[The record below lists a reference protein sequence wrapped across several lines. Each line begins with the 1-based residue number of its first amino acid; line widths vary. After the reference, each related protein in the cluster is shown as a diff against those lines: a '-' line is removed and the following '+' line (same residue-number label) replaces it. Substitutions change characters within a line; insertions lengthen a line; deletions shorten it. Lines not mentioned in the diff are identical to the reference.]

1 LTFSKYFN
9 FCDGSRSDPFLI
21 SASLKQRNLAVGSGI
36 SVIKKGKI
44 KIEDKIILPLPDSL
58 INKAKTCE
66 EIILLER
73 GELR

>member
-1 LTFSKYFN
+1 
-9 FCDGSRSDPFLI
+9 
-21 SASLKQRNLAVGSGI
+21 VGSGI
-36 SVIKKGKI
+36 SAIKKGKI
-44 KIEDKIILPLPDSL
+44 KIDDKIILPLPDSL